1 MMLFLTFDN
10 QTDLL
15 IFAIILWRRVA
26 HINTLEY
33 LKGYFGYFKEN
44 IRLVISVRGS
54 VKLSIVLK
62 TIFFPFNIVYF
73 PLNSALAKHNLLLC
87 TIIML
92 LLCTTKTKVRTLL
105 SLKYILATQHESI
118 CSTMRS

>member
-1 MMLFLTFDN
+1 METRY
-10 QTDLL
+10 QYIR
-15 IFAIILWRRVA
+15 IFKWFI
-26 HINTLEY
+26 EY
-33 LKGYFGYFKEN
+33 FEEN
-44 IRLVISVRGS
+44 STSLISVRGS

-62 TIFFPFNIVYF
+62 MIFFPFNIVYF

-105 SLKYILATQHESI
+105 SLEYILATQHKSI
-118 CSTMRS
+118 CCTMSP

>member
-1 MMLFLTFDN
+1 MLFLKFDN
-10 QTDLL
+10 QTDLS
-15 IFAIILWRRVA
+15 IFTIILWRRV
-26 HINTLEY
+26 INILEY
-33 LKGYFGYFKEN
+33 FKGLFGYFKEN
-44 IRLVISVRGS
+44 IRLMISVRGS

-62 TIFFPFNIVYF
+62 IIFFPFNIVYF

-105 SLKYILATQHESI
+105 SLEYILATQHKSI
-118 CSTMRS
+118 CCTMRS